1 MSTPTTPIIGSIPYG
16 AAQDFTNTQLGGLC
30 DSVDYF
36 VQVQVT
42 TSLAVLARPD
52 RVALVIIN
60 FGLNIVY
67 VTFSFP
73 QFANEGIILNPNGGS
88 LTMTVRDD
96 FTLTGR
102 EFYLTANGGVTPVYV
117 VETFRVRKGFG

>member
-1 MSTPTTPIIGSIPYG
+1 MATPTTPIIGTVPYG
-16 AAQDFTNTQLGGLC
+16 AAQDFTNTLLGGLC

-36 VQVQVT
+36 VQAQVT
-42 TSLAVLARPD
+42 SSLAIVARPD
-52 RVALVIIN
+52 RVALVLIN

-67 VTFSFP
+67 VTFTFP
-73 QFANEGIILNPNGGS
+73 TISNEGIILNPNGGS

-96 FTLTGR
+96 FTLTAR

-117 VETFRVRKGFG
+117 VETFRVKKGF

>member
-1 MSTPTTPIIGSIPYG
+1 MTPIIGTVPYG

-36 VQVQVT
+36 VTAQVT
-42 TSLAVLARPD
+42 TSLTIAARPD

-67 VTFSFP
+67 VTFTFP
-73 QFANEGIILNPNGGS
+73 TASNEGVLLNPNGGS

-96 FTLTGR
+96 YTLTAR
-102 EFYLTANGGVTPVYV
+102 EFYLTSNGGPSPVYV
-117 VETFRVRKGFG
+117 VETYRVRKGFE